1 MRTLKLDGQSKCR
14 VIEVADPVPGPGQ
27 VVIRTR
33 VSALCGSELSSF
45 RGAGAAA
52 GNSGHEGMGTV
63 ARIGEGVTRVRVG
76 QRVGASAIA
85 GCGRPECEACR
96 QGQSTWCSSFKFF
109 GSMHAEQFLTGET
122 ACLPLPDEVPDEVGV
137 LITGDGMG
145 VPYHTSLKLA
155 GADIRTVAIL
165 GLGPIGLGSVL
176 VQAYLG
182 RTVIAVDLAPERL
195 ALATRLGAKL
205 VINAK
210 EQDAVEAI
218 KAATGGKG
226 ADACIEAAGVPQT
239 AKQCFKAVRT
249 AGLVVFNGEQ
259 PTVELSPSNDFIR
272 RDVRAVGSWFF
283 HVGEFPAM
291 LKLYQDGLPVAQ
303 LVTHTF
309 PLERAQEAF
318 DAFAAGTTGKVLLSY
333 GG

>member
-1 MRTLKLDGQSKCR
+1 M
-14 VIEVADPVPGPGQ
+14 
-27 VVIRTR
+27 
-33 VSALCGSELSSF
+33 
-45 RGAGAAA
+45 
-52 GNSGHEGMGTV
+52 
-63 ARIGEGVTRVRVG
+63 
-76 QRVGASAIA
+76 
-85 GCGRPECEACR
+85 
-96 QGQSTWCSSFKFF
+96 
-109 GSMHAEQFLTGET
+109 
-122 ACLPLPDEVPDEVGV
+122 
-137 LITGDGMG
+137 
-145 VPYHTSLKLA
+145 
-155 GADIRTVAIL
+155 
-165 GLGPIGLGSVL
+165 
-176 VQAYLG
+176 
-182 RTVIAVDLAPERL
+182 
-195 ALATRLGAKL
+195 
-205 VINAK
+205 
-210 EQDAVEAI
+210 EAI